1 MRRSFRDLLIAPGQ
15 TLADDAREIG
25 VLVRGARAFVD
36 QAALF
41 QFGEGQPSSGQGVI
55 LIEHL
60 VGFSIKENAPIPW
73 YTKFNSALGANTC
86 GAVACNGVVPARLLV
101 QGIESVYVFAKSLA
115 RLSRGSQRV
124 VKINILAPIISAQTN
139 AIALICHDV

>member
-15 TLADDAREIG
+15 TLADDVREIRI
-25 VLVRGARAFVD
+25 LVRGARAFVD

-60 VGFSIKENAPIPW
+60 VGFSIKKNAPIPW
-73 YTKFNSALGANTC
+73 YTKFNRALGANTC
-86 GAVACNGVVPARLLV
+86 GAVARNSAVPTRLLV
-101 QGIESVYVFAKSLA
+101 
-115 RLSRGSQRV
+115 RGV
-124 VKINILAPIISAQTN
+124 EG
-139 AIALICHDV
+139 